1 MTMGKILSI
10 AAFLSLIPCLSSL
23 AQDQE
28 SEFGTWF
35 SAGVEKKLAKGLSV
49 EVDGEYRLSD
59 FKRTD
64 RWAVGA
70 SLSYR
75 LYRNEQKTFDVKA
88 NAGVKYV
95 KAYYPESVTYKGDTI
110 SVWREDGEHRL
121 RAFNM
126 DTAYTV
132 GKIRAFASVSAS
144 YKIGRFK
151 FSLRERYQFTGNDS
165 VCVNEYKWRYDKR
178 RGDIVLKDVEEE
190 WKAVNNRRH
199 SLRSRVQVS
208 YDIRHFPVGPYASV
222 EVYNDLKENFSFEKV
237 RYLFGLDFELSKQH
251 DLKLYYMYQNHADDD
266 EPGGHVVGLSYA
278 FEF

>member
-1 MTMGKILSI
+1 MTKRKILSI
-10 AAFLSLIPCLSSL
+10 AAVLSLISCLNCI

-28 SEFGTWF
+28 SEFGTRF
-35 SAGVEKKLAKGLSV
+35 SAGVEKKLAKGLSA

-64 RWAVGA
+64 RWTVGA

-75 LYRNEQKTFDVKA
+75 LYRNEKKTFDVKA
-88 NAGVKYV
+88 DAGIKYMKV
-95 KAYYPESVTYKGDTI
+95 YYPESVKYRGDTI

-121 RAFNM
+121 RAYNL

-132 GKIRAFASVSAS
+132 GRIRAFASVSAS

-165 VCVNEYKWRYDKR
+165 VCVNEYKYRYDKR
-178 RGDIVLKDVEEE
+178 AGDIVLKDVEEE

-199 SLRSRVQVS
+199 TLRSRLLAS
-208 YDIRHFPVGPYASV
+208 YDIRNFPVGPYASV
-222 EVYNDLKENFSFEKV
+222 ELFNNLKEGFSVEKV
-237 RYLFGLDFELSKQH
+237 RYLFGLDFELSKH
-251 DLKLYYMYQNHADDD
+251 HGLKLYYMYQNRSDDD
-266 EPGGHVVGLSYA
+266 EPGGHAVGLSYA
-278 FEF
+278 FDF